1 MTPHA
6 RRIQPAARP
15 EAREPVARHITPDS
29 RPTDIRRL
37 VAALLSAVIPGLGQ
51 AVNGRFRL
59 ARWLLI
65 PALVLVPLVIIA
77 IQLFSP
83 VRLAAWAINPAV
95 LQTLLVLN
103 VIVLVWRLIAVAQ
116 AFFDGRYPQVPGR
129 LGFAGLVG
137 VTLLVMAPHAYAWQV
152 GSAADEAFARVFQG
166 GTLGDGGEALGPVPG
181 SGERINVLLVGV
193 DATPDRSATLTDTMM
208 VISLDPVGKTASMVS
223 IPRDMVFVP
232 LGNGDDY
239 GPKINSLLGF
249 AERNPEMFPNGP
261 MRALQDA
268 IGALLGIPIHYYARI
283 DFEGFINMVDAV
295 GGVDIRVRK
304 DMEDPSYDGFGTEP
318 KVRGWS
324 IEKGRHRLDGVNA
337 LAYARVRKVAGESDF
352 TRAAR
357 QQEVLVAMRNRV
369 SSGTTLLFDLPDLLT
384 AVGDTLRTDIPIA
397 ALPDLIVTFE
407 SVDSDRIARA
417 VIRHPLV
424 RTESTQFGDGLVPE
438 LDEIRA
444 MAAELFPEPGE
455 LPAGLES
462 PEPSAAPAD

>member
-15 EAREPVARHITPDS
+15 EARGPVARHTTPDS

-152 GSAADEAFARVFQG
+152 GNCSGRGVR
-166 GTLGDGGEALGPVPG
+166 PRVPG
-181 SGERINVLLVGV
+181 
-193 DATPDRSATLTDTMM
+193 
-208 VISLDPVGKTASMVS
+208 
-223 IPRDMVFVP
+223 
-232 LGNGDDY
+232 
-239 GPKINSLLGF
+239 
-249 AERNPEMFPNGP
+249 
-261 MRALQDA
+261 
-268 IGALLGIPIHYYARI
+268 
-283 DFEGFINMVDAV
+283 
-295 GGVDIRVRK
+295 
-304 DMEDPSYDGFGTEP
+304 
-318 KVRGWS
+318 
-324 IEKGRHRLDGVNA
+324 RH
-337 LAYARVRKVAGESDF
+337 
-352 TRAAR
+352 TR
-357 QQEVLVAMRNRV
+357 
-369 SSGTTLLFDLPDLLT
+369 
-384 AVGDTLRTDIPIA
+384 
-397 ALPDLIVTFE
+397 
-407 SVDSDRIARA
+407 
-417 VIRHPLV
+417 
-424 RTESTQFGDGLVPE
+424 
-438 LDEIRA
+438 
-444 MAAELFPEPGE
+444 
-455 LPAGLES
+455 
-462 PEPSAAPAD
+462 